1 MRNGMVM
8 NVINIDFSLIRVGE
22 HGRYI
27 CMLERLIMKT
37 IIRYPFFF
45 FKIKFILY
53 FCNEEDLQPLSFQ
66 IASEMHLIKQGKK
79 KKRKKSATSLEK
91 IIINYYTFSQTK
103 SSSNHLIVLPLVKT
117 YQPILKHIFLS
128 YIFLLPLQ
136 EQLTKRMVFQY
147 WSFKLIF
154 LVQISNLSY
163 TTKNLL
169 YLWLI

>member
-103 SSSNHLIVLPLVKT
+103 SSSNHLIVLPVSQNISTNTQTYLSFLYFLITSLRAIDQKNGVLV
-117 YQPILKHIFLS
+117 LEF
-128 YIFLLPLQ
+128 
-136 EQLTKRMVFQY
+136 
-147 WSFKLIF
+147 
-154 LVQISNLSY
+154 
-163 TTKNLL
+163 
-169 YLWLI
+169 